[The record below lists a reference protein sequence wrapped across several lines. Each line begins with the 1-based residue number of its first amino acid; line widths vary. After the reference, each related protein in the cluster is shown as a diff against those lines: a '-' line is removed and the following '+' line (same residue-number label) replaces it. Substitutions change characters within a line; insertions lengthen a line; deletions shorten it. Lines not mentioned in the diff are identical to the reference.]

1 MGIQEQV
8 VNESRTSS
16 NEMKLTILLVAAAC
30 LGAYAQKHPHAPEER
45 TFPPP
50 HAPEER
56 GDFRHPHAP
65 KERDFKHPHAP
76 KERGYVFPKVRDFK
90 HPHTHNARTCAR
102 THTH

>member
-16 NEMKLTILLVAAAC
+16 YEMKLTILLVAAAC

-45 TFPPP
+45 GVHP

-56 GDFRHPHAP
+56 GVHPHAPEEREDFKHPHAP
-65 KERDFKHPHAP
+65 KERTFPPPHAP
-76 KERGYVFPKVRDFK
+76 KERGYVFPKERGDFK
-90 HPHTHNARTCAR
+90 HPP
-102 THTH
+102 